1 MAGSTFGEIFRV
13 TTWGESHGEAL
24 GAVIDGCP
32 AGLELS
38 EEDIQSWLDRRC
50 PGKDEITSS
59 KRKENDKCRILSG
72 VFNGYTLGT
81 PISVTVE
88 NQDADD
94 SAYSPD
100 IYRPG
105 HADKT
110 YEDKYGLR
118 DWRGGGRAS
127 GRETVGR
134 VIAGA
139 IAAKLLAKL
148 EITVKAM
155 VQSIGE
161 VPCDE
166 DNEGYMK
173 KYLDEIARAGE
184 SIGGIV
190 TCVVKGCPAGLG
202 EPVFDKLDAEL
213 AKAVM
218 SIGAVKGVEIGAGF
232 MSAHMLGSQFNDED
246 DMNAG
251 GILGGISNGKPII
264 ISAAVKPTPTRGSSR
279 QDLCIAPRAAV
290 VIEAMVAIT
299 ILDMY
304 YRNKNAKL

>member
-38 EEDIQSWLDRRC
+38 EEDIRPYLERRAT
-50 PGKDEITSS
+50 GKDGTVSS
-59 KRKENDKCRILSG
+59 QRKESDKCRILSG
-72 VFNGYTLGT
+72 VFNGFTTGT
-81 PISVTVE
+81 PISVIIE
-88 NQDADD
+88 NEDRDD
-94 SAYSPD
+94 TGYDPD
-100 IYRPG
+100 LYRPG
-105 HADKT
+105 HADRT

-127 GRETVGR
+127 GRETAGR

-139 IAAKLLAKL
+139 IAAKLLDKL
-148 EITVKAM
+148 GIRVSAF

-161 VPCDE
+161 VPVE
-166 DNEGYMK
+166 EGNDAYLRQYLSEIK
-173 KYLDEIARAGE
+173 KAGE
-184 SIGGIV
+184 SIGGVV
-190 TCVVKGCPAGLG
+190 TCVITGCPAGLG

-232 MSAHMLGSQFNDED
+232 MSASMLGSQCNDPD

-264 ISAAVKPTPTRGSSR
+264 ISAAVKPTPTRGSER
-279 QDLCIAPRAAV
+279 HDVCIAPRAAV
-290 VIEAMVAIT
+290 VIEAMAAIT

-304 YRNKNAKL
+304 YRNKNSRV

>member
-1 MAGSTFGEIFRV
+1 MAGSTYGEIFRV

-38 EEDIQSWLDRRC
+38 EEDIQPWLDRRS
-50 PGKDEITSS
+50 PGKEDITSS
-59 KRKENDKCRILSG
+59 KRRESDKCRILSG
-72 VFNGYTLGT
+72 VFNGYTTGT
-81 PISVTVE
+81 PISVIVE
-88 NQDADD
+88 NEDIDD
-94 SAYSPD
+94 SGYDPGM
-100 IYRPG
+100 YRPG
-105 HADKT
+105 HADAT
-110 YEDKYGLR
+110 YQEKYGVR

-139 IAAKLLAKL
+139 VASRLLAGL
-148 EITVKAM
+148 GISVRAF

-161 VPCDE
+161 VPCD
-166 DNEGYMK
+166 DKNEQYMK
-173 KYLDEIARAGE
+173 QYLDEIAKAGE

-190 TCVVKGCPAGLG
+190 TCVIKGCPAGLG

-218 SIGAVKGVEIGAGF
+218 SVGAVKGVEIGAGF
-232 MSAHMLGSQFNDED
+232 MAAHMLGSQCNDED
-246 DMNAG
+246 DFNAG

-264 ISAAVKPTPTRGSSR
+264 LNAAIKPTPTRGIGR
-279 QDLCIAPRAAV
+279 HDICIAPRAAV
-290 VIEAMVAIT
+290 VIEAMAAIT
-299 ILDMY
+299 VLDMY
-304 YRNKNAKL
+304 YRNMHAKM